1 MWCKNADTTF
11 LRFVTNHAFDGR
23 TDRQAEYNIIFS
35 SLDRV
40 CIPCS
45 AVTKSSAT
53 TEIAQVGGYRVAV
66 QGHSRSLI
74 LGPIEA
80 RMRPIS
86 E

>member
-1 MWCKNADTTF
+1 M
-11 LRFVTNHAFDGR
+11 
-23 TDRQAEYNIIFS
+23 
-35 SLDRV
+35 
-40 CIPCS
+40 
-45 AVTKSSAT
+45 
-53 TEIAQVGGYRVAV
+53 GGYRVAI